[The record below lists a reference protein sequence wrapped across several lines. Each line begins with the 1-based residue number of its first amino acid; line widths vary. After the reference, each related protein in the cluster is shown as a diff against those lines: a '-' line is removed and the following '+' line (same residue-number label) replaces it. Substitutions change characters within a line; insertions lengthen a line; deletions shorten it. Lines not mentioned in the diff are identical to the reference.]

1 MTARGTTL
9 FYVFAALIP
18 TARLCA
24 QQPDDRQTKSSKV
37 LLLES
42 PGPIT
47 TLYVSSVEEGA
58 LRLQKSMETAHAWYR
73 KQLHLQ
79 DVPVTVVILDKD
91 LWERFRVPG
100 PFTMPVSYLAPTGTV
115 AIPAHTED
123 PAGANAG
130 VAGAEGVSFH
140 ELGHLF
146 ANQLKIWSGNQFVN
160 ELIAGIFLEAYVR
173 AERPDLPLLAPINAP
188 FPAGTSPR
196 YTSLAD
202 LDYLYVDGLAA
213 KNYFWFQHHL
223 ERLADF
229 LVKDQSFPEVI
240 EKLQAAFPAD
250 HQKHE
255 TIEEIDA
262 HLEAIRPG
270 FKKMAGPLGEPS
282 TIIRIKPSA
291 CQEAPEKSGSSTAA
305 FVIVQN
311 DMPEPLVVT
320 RPGGTKAT
328 VLPRNFLSFRIPVGA
343 SLQLPDG
350 ACLVARDEPTLAVM
364 EKQ

>member
-1 MTARGTTL
+1 
-9 FYVFAALIP
+9 
-18 TARLCA
+18 
-24 QQPDDRQTKSSKV
+24 
-37 LLLES
+37 
-42 PGPIT
+42 
-47 TLYVSSVEEGA
+47 
-58 LRLQKSMETAHAWYR
+58 
-73 KQLHLQ
+73 
-79 DVPVTVVILDKD
+79 
-91 LWERFRVPG
+91 
-100 PFTMPVSYLAPTGTV
+100 V

-130 VAGAEGVSFH
+130 VAGADGVSFH

-160 ELIAGIFLEAYVR
+160 ELIAGIFMVAYIR
-173 AERPDLPLLAPINAP
+173 AERPDLDYLAPNNAP

-202 LDYLYVDGLAA
+202 LDYLYVDGVGA

-223 ERLADF
+223 EHLADF
-229 LVKDQSFPEVI
+229 LVKDQSFPAIV
-240 EKLQAAFPAD
+240 EKLQAAFPAGRT
-250 HQKHE
+250 KHE
-255 TIEEIDA
+255 TLEEIDA
-262 HLEAIRPG
+262 HLEGIRPG

-282 TIIRIKPSA
+282 TITRIKPSA
-291 CQEAPEKSGSSTAA
+291 CQETSEKSGSSTDVP

-311 DMPEPLVVT
+311 DTPEPLIFA

-328 VLPRNFLSFRIPVGA
+328 VPPHTFSSFRIPVGA

-350 ACLVARDEPTLAVM
+350 ACLVARDEPTLAVI